1 MVKQKQKRRFPSIL
15 AAATALALL
24 FAVLPAP
31 AHAVTQEEIDELERR
46 KEAIE
51 EQVEEKQNAV
61 DELKEQQAGV
71 LAQKEALD
79 ERNAF
84 LYEQMSINTEQIAL
98 YDLLITQ
105 KSREVDAAKAKEL
118 EQLERW
124 RTRVRAMEE
133 NGSSD
138 YLAMLLSAESL
149 GELLSAIDDIG
160 EIMESDKLL
169 EEQYIAARENTER
182 IRAEYEQFKSG
193 LEEKKKALN
202 EETAKIMAE
211 INEASELLEKIKGDL
226 ETYSEEI
233 DELLQS
239 EKDAEELIE
248 RKIAELKAQQEAAA
262 AGGGGG
268 YYGTVTGSGNFAWPC
283 ACTYITDTVGY
294 RWHPISNQWSYHS
307 GMDIACQYGD
317 AVWASDGGTVV
328 LAGWNGGYGNCVMI
342 DHGYVNGDNYFTLY
356 GHLSSVA
363 VSVGQTVSQGEYIG
377 AVGSTGTSTGP
388 HLHFEIRNSSGPTE
402 FDWRFSGLTYA
413 ADSGG

>member
-1 MVKQKQKRRFPSIL
+1 MVKQKQKRRFPAIL

-160 EIMESDKLL
+160 EIM
-169 EEQYIAARENTER
+169 
-182 IRAEYEQFKSG
+182 
-193 LEEKKKALN
+193 
-202 EETAKIMAE
+202 
-211 INEASELLEKIKGDL
+211 
-226 ETYSEEI
+226 
-233 DELLQS
+233 
-239 EKDAEELIE
+239 
-248 RKIAELKAQQEAAA
+248 
-262 AGGGGG
+262 
-268 YYGTVTGSGNFAWPC
+268 
-283 ACTYITDTVGY
+283 
-294 RWHPISNQWSYHS
+294 
-307 GMDIACQYGD
+307 
-317 AVWASDGGTVV
+317 
-328 LAGWNGGYGNCVMI
+328 
-342 DHGYVNGDNYFTLY
+342 
-356 GHLSSVA
+356 
-363 VSVGQTVSQGEYIG
+363 
-377 AVGSTGTSTGP
+377 
-388 HLHFEIRNSSGPTE
+388 
-402 FDWRFSGLTYA
+402 
-413 ADSGG
+413 